1 MRVRKKDRGL
11 TVNAVAGTYVVFFG
25 LDLTAARR
33 PGFRGF
39 AFMRLDHG
47 NGESVWLRGMKTFRS
62 TAPDPAVGT
71 NFWTRDQPVQS
82 FQWADY
88 AVVPGRAYTS
98 TIVALE
104 GPPQQ
109 LAVRLQTTIDI
120 RTESETG
127 GTHSAFFNRG
137 SVATQ
142 EYARRFLNK
151 PPEVAGPS
159 AFRWLSRGLLEAL
172 LAFIGRAGPGWA
184 IDGAVYEFQWP
195 AALAALKTAAARGAA
210 VRVLFDDIG
219 QGAGDGP
226 SKANRAAIAAA
237 GVGALC
243 QGRTNGQ
250 LMHNKFFVLSRI
262 DAASGERT
270 PVAVWTGSTNLTEN
284 GLFGHANVGHIVAD
298 AATAAAYLATWQ
310 RLAADPEVNAGYRTV
325 NTAVSPSPP
334 LPWKAATSTVFS
346 PRGVKTDPLDALDW
360 YATLAGSAKGALM
373 MTFAFGMDERFKD
386 VYRTD
391 DAVLRMAL
399 LDREGNGATI
409 VRDRADL
416 KAIRARAN
424 VVVAVG
430 NNIVTNSFDRWLAE
444 MARLNN
450 HVNVPWIHTKIMLVD
465 ALGAKPLLV
474 SGSANFSKAS
484 VTTNDENMLVVHGD
498 RRVADIYFGEYLRLY
513 NHYAFRESVARY
525 LAAHPAGDPG
535 TWTPQY
541 LIEDDSWMHD
551 YFDPKD
557 SSARWLRRVYFAGPM
572 AT

>member
-1 MRVRKKDRGL
+1 MRIRKKDRGL

-25 LDLTAARR
+25 LDLASARR
-33 PGFRGF
+33 RGFRGF

-62 TAPDPAVGT
+62 TAPDPAVGAT
-71 NFWTRDQPVQS
+71 FSTRDQPVQS

-88 AVVPGRAYTS
+88 AVVPGRAYTY

-104 GPPQQ
+104 GPPQK
-109 LAVRLQTTIDI
+109 LVPRLQTTLDI
-120 RTESETG
+120 STESETG

-142 EYARRFLNK
+142 EYARRFQNK

-172 LAFIGRAGPGWA
+172 IAFIDRAGAGWA
-184 IDGAVYEFQWP
+184 LDGAVYEFQWP
-195 AALAALKTAAARGAA
+195 AALAALKAAAARGAR

-219 QGAGDGP
+219 RGSGDGP
-226 SKANRAAIAAA
+226 SKANRVAIAAA
-237 GVGALC
+237 GIGDLC

-250 LMHNKFFVLSRI
+250 LMHNKFFVLSRV
-262 DAASGERT
+262 DAVSGVV

-298 AATAAAYLATWQ
+298 LATAAAYLATWQ
-310 RLAADPEVNAGYRTV
+310 RLATDPKVDAGYRTV
-325 NTAVSPSPP
+325 NTTASPSPP
-334 LPWKAATSTVFS
+334 LPWKALTSTVFS
-346 PRGVKTDPLDALDW
+346 PRGVKADPYDALDW
-360 YATLAGSAKGALM
+360 YAVLARSAKRALM

-386 VYRTD
+386 VYRSD

-399 LDREGNGATI
+399 LDKEGNGATMA
-409 VRDRADL
+409 RDRADL
-416 KAIRARAN
+416 QAIRARPN

-444 MARLNN
+444 MAKITNR
-450 HVNVPWIHTKIMLVD
+450 VNVPWIHTKIMLVD
-465 ALGAKPLLV
+465 PLGATPLLV

-484 VTTNDENMLVVHGD
+484 VATNDENMLVVHGD

-525 LAAHPAGDPG
+525 LAAHTTGDPG

-541 LIEDDSWMHD
+541 LIEDDRWMSD

-557 SSARWLRRVYFAGPM
+557 SSARYLRRAYFAGPM
-572 AT
+572 AV